1 MSSKHLGYNLMA
13 ITCKVAEVVVRIKVK
28 ARDCRGAGKDALKD
42 YQLEFEGTRA
52 YLVWDA
58 VSVGC
63 LLFKARVEL
72 NPRLLR
78 RIDEGSSKYYYRGK
92 ITLPRPENN

>member
-1 MSSKHLGYNLMA
+1 MA
-13 ITCKVAEVVVRIKVK
+13 TTCKGAEAVVTIKVK
-28 ARDCRGAGKDALKD
+28 AKGCRRAGKDALKD
-42 YQLEFEGTRA
+42 FQLEFDGTRA

-78 RIDEGSSKYYYRGK
+78 RIDGGSSKYYYRGK